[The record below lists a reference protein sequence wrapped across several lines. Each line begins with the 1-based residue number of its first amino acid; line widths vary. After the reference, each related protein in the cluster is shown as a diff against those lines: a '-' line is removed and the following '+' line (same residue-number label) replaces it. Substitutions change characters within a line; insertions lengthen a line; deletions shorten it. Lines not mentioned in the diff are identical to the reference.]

1 MLAKIR
7 RYWAT
12 FLSLP
17 RMDKALLILVMTLP
31 FEIVFG
37 RAAYHL
43 FDPILGGAHIV
54 FHPVNGLVVLLLWR
68 QWATLRKSD
77 LAIIGLL
84 LLASLGYLASALY
97 NGSSLALAARLSWL
111 TLIGVMSGF
120 LVLRESDRLRKIL
133 VQGFFVSFS
142 VWCLIDLVFYF
153 RLVQQVW
160 DLIPETRDYSL
171 SEMLIHTRAPGHGV
185 PERRDVF
192 FFRFSN
198 NVNKLANNLVTMLFL
213 LLLLGEGFRKSWR
226 SFAFMVMPVSILL
239 MLVFSRGALAVSF
252 AAGLTIVGISYI
264 TRNHQNPVF
273 QAFDARKV
281 LLAFCLPL
289 VLTMTTSKLRDY
301 WRDPST
307 MLVRQEILVE
317 LKNETLVPSKKKT
330 MMKAHKRSI
339 AKSHQ
344 QKSRGWEK
352 RANDHENVRR
362 QVLGEDPSGKLNG
375 LSENENESESDEELI
390 GWDKGE
396 TSFLAEYAEYLDRFF
411 GMGPGQY
418 GLQRVGSVDF
428 GTHNFFVDSWLD
440 GGVISLLAFAM
451 LFLLPLLKN
460 SYWLRLRL
468 DWVGLVSCLA
478 IVSIALLCLREHNM
492 VFLYSF
498 CLSGFMFGLLLSISF
513 SRTSIPPEKGRGEG
527 ILGTV
532 VPETSMKDV

>member
-1 MLAKIR
+1 MLARIR
-7 RYWAT
+7 RYWAD

-17 RMDKALLILVMTLP
+17 YTDKALLILVMTLP

-43 FDPILGGAHIV
+43 FDPILGGAHII
-54 FHPVNGLVVLLLWR
+54 FHPVNGLVFLLLCR
-68 QWATLRKSD
+68 QWTTLRNGD
-77 LAIIGLL
+77 LIIIGLL

-111 TLIGVMSGF
+111 TLTGVASGF

-133 VQGFFVSFS
+133 IQGFFVSFS
-142 VWCLIDLVFYF
+142 VWCLIDLVLYF

-213 LLLLGEGFRKSWR
+213 LLLLGDGFRKSWR

-252 AAGLTIVGISYI
+252 AAGLIIVGISYI
-264 TRNHQNPVF
+264 TRNQVF
-273 QAFDARKV
+273 QTFDSRKV

-330 MMKAHKRSI
+330 MVQARKRRI
-339 AKSHQ
+339 AKSNQ
-344 QKSRGWEK
+344 QKPRGWEK

-362 QVLGEDPSGKLNG
+362 QVLGEAPGGKLNE
-375 LSENENESESDEELI
+375 LSENESDNEEELI
-390 GWDKGE
+390 GWDKSE
-396 TSFLAEYAEYLDRFF
+396 NSFLTEYAEYLDRFF

-451 LFLLPLLKN
+451 LFLLPLLRN
-460 SYWLRLRL
+460 SYRLRLRL

-478 IVSIALLCLREHNM
+478 IVSIAALCLREHNM

-498 CLSGFMFGLLLSISF
+498 CLSGFMFGLLLNISF
-513 SRTSIPPEKGRGEG
+513 SRASASPEKGREG
-527 ILGTV
+527 IFGATA
-532 VPETSMKDV
+532 PEMSMKDV